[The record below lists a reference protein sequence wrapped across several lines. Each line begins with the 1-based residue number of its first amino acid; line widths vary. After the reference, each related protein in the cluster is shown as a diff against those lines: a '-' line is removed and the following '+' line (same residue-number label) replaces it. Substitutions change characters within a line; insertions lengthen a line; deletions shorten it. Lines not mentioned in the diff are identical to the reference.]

1 MLALVMHGPFYMDAV
16 ITPARSLSR
25 RGFIVLIS
33 VLTVINTATAVMFMA
48 LHASPVPIFLGL
60 AVVGLA
66 GALIASQR
74 AARRRERIQ
83 VTAAEV
89 RVVLETPGG
98 AHTVWLSPTAFTRVA
113 VVGED
118 TDETGLELRL
128 SGRAMA
134 VARALSRSER
144 RDFANALEQA
154 IRRARAGPALA

>member
-1 MLALVMHGPFYMDAV
+1 MHGPFYMDAV

-25 RGFIVLIS
+25 RGFIVVIS
-33 VLTVINTATAVMFMA
+33 VLTAINAATAVMFMA
-48 LHASPVPIFLGL
+48 LHAAPVPVFLAL
-60 AVVGLA
+60 AVIALA

-89 RVVLETPGG
+89 RVVLETPTG

-113 VVGED
+113 LVGGEA
-118 TDETGLELRL
+118 DETGLELRL
-128 SGRAMA
+128 SDRAVA
-134 VARALSRSER
+134 VARALSRTER

-154 IRRARAGPALA
+154 IRRARTGPALS